1 MYGAQQ
7 GTAAFLKDYVDDEI
21 LCRCLDQ
28 EEDFGQPLSNEEN
41 DVPLYD
47 NFNRGLAVCEQG
59 MERRNLALEGNQMPV
74 PQRPGMTGYIPSME
88 DSLRMGG
95 SPQPKALI
103 LDLGGTPT
111 KEMMMGSA
119 KRRGLSR

>member
-7 GTAAFLKDYVDDEI
+7 GTAAFLKDYVDDEV

-28 EEDFGQPLSNEEN
+28 DEDFGQPLGNEEN

-74 PQRPGMTGYIPSME
+74 PKRPGTTGYIPSME
-88 DSLRMGG
+88 EGLAMGA
-95 SPQPKALI
+95 SPQPRALI

-111 KEMMMGSA
+111 KEMMEMSA